1 MAEQDGP
8 MHPDTKPFVHLPID
22 AVDVVAFDPE
32 GRYDGD
38 RYDRYATFAE
48 ARDAALTSIELML
61 DHGDYDGEDHLA
73 ELEEMLGHLES
84 ASSFGQLE
92 ADPGYREFLVRSGP
106 VRPVAA

>member
-1 MAEQDGP
+1 
-8 MHPDTKPFVHLPID
+8 MHPDSKPFVHLPID

-38 RYDRYATFAE
+38 RYDRYATFVE

-73 ELEEMLGHLES
+73 ELEEMLGLLES
-84 ASSFGQLE
+84 ASTFEPLQ
-92 ADPGYREFLVRSGP
+92 ANPAYREFVVRLGTA
-106 VRPVAA
+106 RPVAA

>member
-1 MAEQDGP
+1 MDR
-8 MHPDTKPFVHLPID
+8 DLKPFVHLPID
-22 AVDVVAFDPE
+22 AVDVVAFAPE

-38 RYDRYATFAE
+38 RYDRYTTFAE

-73 ELEEMLGHLES
+73 ELEQMLGFLES

-92 ADPGYREFLVRSGP
+92 ANPGYREFVGRLGT

>member
-1 MAEQDGP
+1 MN
-8 MHPDTKPFVHLPID
+8 PDSKPFVHLPID
-22 AVDVVAFDPE
+22 AVDVVTFDPE

-38 RYDRYATFAE
+38 RYDRYTTFVE

-73 ELEEMLGHLES
+73 ELEAMLGHLES

>member
-1 MAEQDGP
+1 M
-8 MHPDTKPFVHLPID
+8 
-22 AVDVVAFDPE
+22 DVVAFDPE

-48 ARDAALTSIELML
+48 APDAALTSIELML
-61 DHGDYDGEDHLA
+61 EHGDYDGADHLA

-84 ASSFGQLE
+84 ASSSGQLE
-92 ADPGYREFLVRSGP
+92 ADPGYREFVERLGT